1 VNPGTAICRT
11 CRPYSNLQNQA
22 PSQDEGSSSEEDS
35 ELFGFIIRVDR
46 VVDRE
51 GEAVGGAPPDG
62 NNEEHPQRGNQ
73 A

>member
-1 VNPGTAICRT
+1 V
-11 CRPYSNLQNQA
+11 
-22 PSQDEGSSSEEDS
+22 
-35 ELFGFIIRVDR
+35 FGFIIRVDR